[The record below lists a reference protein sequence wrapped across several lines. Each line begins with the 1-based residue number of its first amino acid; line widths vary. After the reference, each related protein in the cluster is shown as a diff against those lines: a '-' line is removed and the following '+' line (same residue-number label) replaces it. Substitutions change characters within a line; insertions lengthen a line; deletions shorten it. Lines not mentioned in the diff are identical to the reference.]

1 MLGYEILLA
10 HLFGD
15 YWLQNDWM
23 ACNKKIQLLPAVIH
37 GIVYTLPFLLITQSI
52 TALLIICITHILI
65 DHTDIVGRFNQ
76 IKNWKFKQD
85 NIILSEQLSNG
96 QQRASIIELNDGYYG
111 RPLFIRIWLIIIQD
125 NALHL
130 LINYLSILYL

>member
-1 MLGYEILLA
+1 MLGYESLLA

-23 ACNKKIQLLPAVIH
+23 ACNKKIHLLPAVIH

-52 TALLIICITHILI
+52 TALLVICITHILI